1 MRRNFYDYDFDEDK
15 SSEIVEFERKF
26 EALQEFYTALYSE
39 LTSPTPLDLDN
50 IYTYMSEIAGYLNID
65 ERQFGD
71 LNISRESK
79 ILQFAGV

>member
-1 MRRNFYDYDFDEDK
+1 MRHNYYDCEFDADK
-15 SSEIVEFERKF
+15 TSEHIALESKIES
-26 EALQEFYTALYSE
+26 LQEFYSALYSE
-39 LTSPTPLDLDN
+39 LTSREPLDLDT
-50 IYTYMSEIAGYLNID
+50 IYTYMSEIAGYLDID

>member
-26 EALQEFYTALYSE
+26 EAIQEFYTALYSE
-39 LTSPTPLDLDN
+39 LASPAPLDLDN
-50 IYTYMSEIAGYLNID
+50 IYTYMSEIAGYLDID